1 MNTSIWQLLTRS
13 VAGGQENQVGNQ
25 ANQAKNTKLE
35 KSIFLCSLNE
45 QSKSYDQ
52 TALQGGQLECHMN
65 IHIFIYFFFFYHSL
79 ISLKFEDSVKP
90 SGTFPESF
98 TSCSPAPHPTPLRD
112 NKDAAD
118 QVSLIV
124 WRSVQ
129 LYLVTQSND
138 SQKQQS

>member
-1 MNTSIWQLLTRS
+1 MNSRS
-13 VAGGQENQVGNQ
+13 LM
-25 ANQAKNTKLE
+25 TKQH
-35 KSIFLCSLNE
+35 CRVDSLNAIWT
-45 QSKSYDQ
+45 Y
-52 TALQGGQLECHMN
+52 TFL
-65 IHIFIYFFFFYHSL
+65 FILFFYHSL

-98 TSCSPAPHPTPLRD
+98 TSCSPAPHPTTLRD

-138 SQKQQS
+138 SQKQQSWLVHVNKTLYGYYIVVCLRIAWRSRMCLEGFLLQAPKCSEKLL